1 MHRGLLKRG
10 ADAADDLEFEPYFS
24 AFIQRPD
31 LPCFGRPRS
40 WRAMGRKMFDS
51 KLARGSI
58 VLAAT
63 FVAAVFWSASAS
75 PAAADDVIRF
85 GAPLPLT
92 GPLAPEG
99 IKQQQGYDLWA
110 EQANKA
116 GGISV
121 GGKKYKVEIVYAD
134 YQSNTPRAVQTT
146 EQMITQDNINFL
158 FGAFGS
164 GAAKAASTVSEK
176 YKVPTMAAAASSSQV
191 YDQGY
196 KYLFGTFTP
205 NDTLTTP
212 LTQIIRSQA
221 PDVKK
226 VAILARNDLFPLAIA
241 QEMEKSAKANGFEVV
256 YFEKYAIGTLDHSA
270 TLSQM
275 KSLAP
280 QWIFITGYINDLL
293 LVRKQMVDQEMKA
306 PVVTMIAGPAYQDF
320 IEQAGATAENIT
332 SASWWHPAEQYD
344 GKDIFGTTSNFVKL
358 FHDRYKSDPD
368 YGQASAAV
376 CGALFQMAIERAG
389 SLDRDKVRDELAKLD
404 VMTFWGPVKF
414 GPNGQINSLEPPV
427 FQIQGAK
434 PIVLFPSAIKQ
445 GELKLGVN

>member
-1 MHRGLLKRG
+1 MFGLKSACDHAVMHAVVLSAVVGG
-10 ADAADDLEFEPYFS
+10 AAISAA
-24 AFIQRPD
+24 
-31 LPCFGRPRS
+31 
-40 WRAMGRKMFDS
+40 K
-51 KLARGSI
+51 
-58 VLAAT
+58 
-63 FVAAVFWSASAS
+63 
-75 PAAADDVIRF
+75 ADDVIRF

-99 IKQQQGYDLWA
+99 IKQQEGYDLWA

-121 GGKKYKVEIVYAD
+121 GGKTYKVEIVYAD

-146 EQMITQDNINFL
+146 EQMITQNNVNFL

-176 YKVPTMAAAASSSQV
+176 YKVPTIAAAASSSQV

-212 LTQIIRSQA
+212 LTQIIKTKA

-241 QEMEKSAKANGFEVV
+241 QEMEKSAKANGMEVG

-270 TLSQM
+270 ALSQI
-275 KSLAP
+275 KSLSS

-293 LVRKQMVDQEMKA
+293 LIRKQMVDQEIKA
-306 PVVTMIAGPAYQDF
+306 PVVTMIAGPAYRDF
-320 IEQAGATAENIT
+320 IEQAGQTAENIT
-332 SASWWHPAEQYD
+332 SASWWHPAEEYD
-344 GKDIFGTTSNFVKL
+344 GKDIFGKTSNFVKL
-358 FHDRYKSDPD
+358 FREKYKADPD
-368 YGQASAAV
+368 YGQASAAA
-376 CGALFQMAIERAG
+376 CGALFQLAIERAG
-389 SLDRDKVRDELAKLD
+389 SLDRDKVRDELAKMD
-404 VMTFWGPVKF
+404 VVTFWGPVKF
-414 GPNGQINSLEPPV
+414 GANGQINSLEPPV

-434 PIVLFPSAIKQ
+434 PIVLFPQAIKQ
-445 GELKLGVN
+445 GDLKLGVD